1 MSLKNYLLVCA
12 GLSLAVVVSILFI
25 PGVAQL
31 FESLILGFLFVFAN

>member
-1 MSLKNYLLVCA
+1 MSLKNYLFLCA
-12 GLSLAVVVSILFI
+12 GISLATVVSILLI